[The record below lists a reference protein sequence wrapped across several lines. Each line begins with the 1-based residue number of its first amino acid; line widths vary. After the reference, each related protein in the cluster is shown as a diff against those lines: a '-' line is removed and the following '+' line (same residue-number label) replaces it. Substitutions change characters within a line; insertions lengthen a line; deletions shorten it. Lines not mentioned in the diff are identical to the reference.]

1 MSAAQ
6 SIYQRHYTVEEYFT
20 FEEQSDTRHEYYHG
34 EIFPLDGPAAMAGA
48 TFAHNTIKQNCVM
61 ALRQGLRGSGC
72 RVFDENV
79 RLSIEQDKQFTYP
92 DLMVTCHP
100 ADQRETRIAR
110 HPSLLM
116 EVLSASTEAHDRGWK
131 FQQYQRLP
139 DLRQYILISQN
150 QVLVESYLRDSDDAW
165 KLTTLRL
172 LTDELALPSVQL
184 RISVAAIYEDV
195 ELSPLRLADTYL
207 GS

>member
-6 SIYQRHYTVEEYFT
+6 SIYQRHYTVEEYFAL
-20 FEEQSDTRHEYYHG
+20 EEQSDVRHEFFHG

-79 RLSIEQDKQFTYP
+79 RLGIEQDKQFTYP
-92 DLMVTCHP
+92 DVMVTCHP
-100 ADQRETRIAR
+100 DDQRETRIAR
-110 HPSLLM
+110 HLSLVI

-131 FQQYQRLP
+131 FQQYQLLP
-139 DLRQYILISQN
+139 ELQQYVLVSQN
-150 QVLVESYLRDSDDAW
+150 KILVESYLRSSDNEW
-165 KLTTLRL
+165 VLTTLRN
-172 LTDELALPSVQL
+172 LTDELPLPWLNL
-184 RISVAAIYEDV
+184 RLSVAAIYDEV
-195 ELSPLRLADTYL
+195 EISPMRLADSY
-207 GS
+207 